1 MLGPGSLSL
10 VFLRFFSWEDPV
22 EQLDDLSPDT
32 SANAPGSVTPLVDEM
47 YGQRHFYVRDI
58 NGVLLDIIEPIALDP
73 GWLAAN
79 GLDR

>member
-32 SANAPGSVTPLVDEM
+32 SANAPGSVTPLVDEV
-47 YGQRHFYVRDI
+47 YGQGHFHVRDI
-58 NGVLLDIIEPIALDP
+58 NDVLLDIIGPITPAA